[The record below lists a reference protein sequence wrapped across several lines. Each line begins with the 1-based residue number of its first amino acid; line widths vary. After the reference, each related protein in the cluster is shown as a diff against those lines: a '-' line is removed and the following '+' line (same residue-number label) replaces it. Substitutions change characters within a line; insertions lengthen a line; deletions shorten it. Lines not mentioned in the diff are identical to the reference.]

1 MVLITGEVELLVGV
15 VAEDV
20 GEVMVDKVALVE

>member
-1 MVLITGEVELLVGV
+1 MVLITGKVELLVGV